1 MNKVVKGEEG
11 DMAASLHSIP
21 DTWGKDFET
30 LWTEML
36 YKLWV
41 AVSLADILGSIILG
55 WGNNKGKG
63 RRGMYLHR
71 VLQREPEVRVTGVEG
86 TREG

>member
-1 MNKVVKGEEG
+1 MNKVVQGEEG

-21 DTWGKDFET
+21 NTRGKGFET

-41 AVSLADILGSIILG
+41 AVSLADISGSIILG
-55 WGNNKGKG
+55 RGNKKGKG
-63 RRGMYLHR
+63 RGGMYLHR
-71 VLQREPEVRVTGVEG
+71 VLQREPEVHVTGVEG
-86 TREG
+86 TREE